1 MYKRLITFILMLTHI
16 KIKIEIILYNMNS
29 CGVNIPNILN
39 KFVKEKD
46 IESIIEEY
54 YFSEW
59 YSLIDSDVESIK
71 SYILNIE
78 DLFNG
83 TVDKIRFMFF
93 KTELSVK

>member
-1 MYKRLITFILMLTHI
+1 
-16 KIKIEIILYNMNS
+16 MNS

-39 KFVKEKD
+39 NFVKEKD

-59 YSLIDSDVESIK
+59 YSLLDSDVKSIK

-83 TVDKIRFMFF
+83 TVDRLTGKAMFCKIRFMFF
-93 KTELSVK
+93 KTEFECCK